1 MTENSKE
8 KPILVVDDDSSIL
21 RVLDR
26 YLTKKGHNIIVA
38 SNAEE
43 ALDIIKQNAH
53 IGKILSD
60 LKMPGMNGD
69 DLIHEVRK
77 MGSTIPVYIMTGF
90 PEDDKVERLKEYD
103 VTDIFIKPLNLHSLE
118 KTLSQ

>member
-77 MGSTIPVYIMTGF
+77 MGSTITVYIMTGF